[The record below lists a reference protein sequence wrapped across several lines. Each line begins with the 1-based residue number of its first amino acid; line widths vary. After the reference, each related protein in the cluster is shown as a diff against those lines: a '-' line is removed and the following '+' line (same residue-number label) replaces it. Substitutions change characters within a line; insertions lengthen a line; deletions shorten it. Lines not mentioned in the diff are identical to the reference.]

1 MDTKIGIHFG
11 TTYDGKGSRQLQNGI
26 NQAGGAIA
34 RLKNSIKT
42 MGSGIGLALKTVGS
56 NLMNIKAG
64 FDMLIGVVSKVGQ
77 VIKNAFDISRL
88 ENNFK
93 FLIGSVDE
101 ARRHMKMLYELGR
114 TPPFSMKEFA
124 AASKSLMVLSENA
137 LGGKE
142 SLNMIGDAADGVG
155 VPIET
160 MAESIGYLY
169 AMIRDGQPIT
179 RATKQLVRMGAISP
193 EVASKMETM
202 QKQGESLSDI
212 WETLTTALT
221 KFTGAMDMTSESTGG
236 KIEIMKSR
244 FEEFINSI
252 TVSFADGF
260 ESQMGK
266 INDSLDSVAN
276 NSSWDKLA
284 NQVGRITGKLMDK
297 GATLASN
304 VAGFASNVL
313 GFAGVKTTPE
323 FNERQNASQNEAL
336 KNKIEEIKKPED
348 PVIKLNKVEWENLN
362 KTIEKTIKSLNELG
376 YNYTSDDVKNL
387 RDMKFKALDGM
398 NIGSKP
404 EGVKIMMEDLKSMVD
419 SWSGI
424 KKASEK
430 LTVDQEK
437 IATNNRKAV
446 EEEIRAQD
454 EAAKNESKAYYDQ
467 EMESRENLRNTLLTQ
482 IRNRLE
488 NIHDQQKKQKFY
500 IDASNG
506 GNDGINDWGK
516 GNRPTDENGNFL
528 RPEHAAE
535 AERDAGRG
543 ERNINSQRIGP
554 NRLAAMQK
562 DYNDLKNKIAK
573 NPAGVEGLDDRDR
586 KRFRTLDKFFNPEED
601 KLNKAA
607 DQIKKQD
614 LTQINTTLDN
624 IKTMLEQSL
633 NIK

>member
-42 MGSGIGLALKTVGS
+42 MGSGIGSALKIVGS

-64 FDMLIGVVSKVGQ
+64 FDMMIGVVSKVGQ
-77 VIKNAFDISRL
+77 AIKSAFDMARL

-93 FLIGSVDE
+93 FLIGSADE
-101 ARRHMKMLYELGR
+101 ARRHMQALYELGR
-114 TPPFSMKEFA
+114 TPPFGTKEFA
-124 AASKSLMVLSENA
+124 SASKSLMILTNNV

-142 SLNMIGDAADGVG
+142 SLQMLGDAADGVG

-160 MAESIGYLY
+160 MAENIGYLY

-193 EVASKMETM
+193 EVASQMETM
-202 QKQGESLSDI
+202 QKEGKSLNDI
-212 WETLTTALT
+212 WNTLTTSLT
-221 KFTGAMDMTSESTGG
+221 KFNGSMENTANSAGG
-236 KIEIMKSR
+236 KVQE
-244 FEEFINSI
+244 FVGHWEEAKTKIGISI
-252 TVSFADGF
+252 ADITDKHMVKLIDKL
-260 ESQMGK
+260 EEL
-266 INDSLDSVAN
+266 NNN
-276 NSSWDKLA
+276 NSFKEWAEDSIGWLGKVGQALGSAMGAVYNGATGFGETIGTMIGGFSEGGISGMMKVGKDLLNSQYEEAIATNSDKLKA
-284 NQVGRITGKLMDK
+284 
-297 GATLASN
+297 
-304 VAGFASNVL
+304 
-313 GFAGVKTTPE
+313 KTTE
-323 FNERQNASQNEAL
+323 KVEVVNSGNGGNGGNGLSSEQTAKDLAEAQAKAQAKEDEKFNTQQL
-336 KNKIEEIKKPED
+336 EEIKK
-348 PVIKLNKVEWENLN
+348 V
-362 KTIEKTIKSLNELG
+362 G
-376 YNYTSDDVKNL
+376 
-387 RDMKFKALDGM
+387 
-398 NIGSKP
+398 
-404 EGVKIMMEDLKSMVD
+404 
-419 SWSGI
+419 
-424 KKASEK
+424 EK

-446 EEEIRAQD
+446 EEELRAQ
-454 EAAKNESKAYYDQ
+454 EEVANKERKRYYND
-467 EMESRENLRNTLLTQ
+467 EMERREDLKNMMLAK
-482 IRNRLE
+482 IRDRLDS
-488 NIHDQQKKQKFY
+488 IHEQQKKQKFY
-500 IDASNG
+500 IDSSNG
-506 GNDGINDWGK
+506 GDDGINDWGK
-516 GNRPTDENGNFL
+516 GNRPIDPYGNFL

-543 ERNINSQRIGP
+543 KRNIDSQRIGP

-633 NIK
+633 NIN

>member
-1 MDTKIGIHFG
+1 MADQKIGIHFG

-42 MGSGIGLALKTVGS
+42 MGSGIGSALKTVGS

-64 FDMLIGVVSKVGQ
+64 FDMLMGAVSKVGQ
-77 VIKNAFDISRL
+77 VIKDAFDMARL

-93 FLIGSVDE
+93 FLIGSADE
-101 ARRHMKMLYELGR
+101 ARKHMQYLYELGR
-114 TPPFSMKEFA
+114 TPPFGTKEFA
-124 AASKSLMVLSENA
+124 EASKTMMILTNNV

-142 SLNMIGDAADGVG
+142 SLIMLGDAADGVG

-169 AMIRDGQPIT
+169 AMIRDGEPIT

-193 EVASKMETM
+193 EVASQMEDM
-202 QKQGESLSDI
+202 QKEGKSLNDI
-212 WETLTTALT
+212 WNTLTTSLT
-221 KFTGAMDMTSESTGG
+221 KFNGSMESTSNSAGG
-236 KIEIMKSR
+236 KVQ
-244 FEEFINSI
+244 EFIGHWEEAKTKIGISIAEIADKHMVNLIDKMEELNNNNTFKEWAEDGIEYIKLVGSAIGWLSSKWYRGEKEFGETIGTMIGGFSEGGVSGMMKVGKDLLNSKQEEAI
-252 TVSFADGF
+252 AT
-260 ESQMGK
+260 
-266 INDSLDSVAN
+266 
-276 NSSWDKLA
+276 NSDKLKA
-284 NQVGRITGKLMDK
+284 KTIEKVEVVNSGNGGNGLSSAQTAKD
-297 GATLASN
+297 LAE
-304 VAGFASNVL
+304 AQAK
-313 GFAGVKTTPE
+313 AQAKE
-323 FNERQNASQNEAL
+323 DEKFNTQQL
-336 KNKIEEIKKPED
+336 EEIKK
-348 PVIKLNKVEWENLN
+348 V
-362 KTIEKTIKSLNELG
+362 G
-376 YNYTSDDVKNL
+376 
-387 RDMKFKALDGM
+387 
-398 NIGSKP
+398 
-404 EGVKIMMEDLKSMVD
+404 
-419 SWSGI
+419 
-424 KKASEK
+424 EK

-446 EEEIRAQD
+446 EEELRAQE
-454 EAAKNESKAYYDQ
+454 EAANKERKGYYND
-467 EMESRENLRNTLLTQ
+467 EIESRENLRNTLLTQ

-535 AERDAGRG
+535 ADRDAGRG
-543 ERNINSQRIGP
+543 KRNIDAQRIGP
-554 NRLAAMQK
+554 NRLAAMQQQY
-562 DYNDLKNKIAK
+562 DDLKKKIDK
-573 NPAGVEGLDDRDR
+573 NVGGVEGLSDRDR
-586 KRFRTLDKFFNPEED
+586 ERYNQLKRFFDPEED
-601 KLNKAA
+601 KLNRAA

-614 LTQINTTLDN
+614 LTQINTTLGS

>member
-1 MDTKIGIHFG
+1 MADQKIGIHFG

-42 MGSGIGLALKTVGS
+42 MGSGIGSALKTVGS

-101 ARRHMKMLYELGR
+101 ARRHMNMLYELGR
-114 TPPFSMKEFA
+114 TPPFGMKEFA
-124 AASKSLMVLSENA
+124 AASKSMMVLSENA

-142 SLNMIGDAADGVG
+142 SLIMIGDAADGVG
-155 VPIET
+155 VSIET

-276 NSSWDKLA
+276 NSNWGKLA
-284 NQVGRITGKLMDK
+284 NQIGRITGKLMDK

-304 VAGFASNVL
+304 VAGVASNVL

-323 FNERQNASQNEAL
+323 FNAHQNEAL
-336 KNKIEEIKKPED
+336 KNKIEELKKPED
-348 PVIKLNKVEWENLN
+348 PVIKLNKVEWGKLN
-362 KTIEKTIKSLNELG
+362 KAIEKTIKSLNELG

-387 RDMKFKALDGM
+387 RDMKSKALEGM
-398 NIGSKP
+398 NTGSKP
-404 EGVKIMMEDLKSMVD
+404 EGVKIMMEDLNQLVD

-437 IATNNRKAV
+437 IATNNRRAV
-446 EEEIRAQD
+446 EEEMRAKE
-454 EAAKNESKAYYDQ
+454 EAAKNESKDYYND
-467 EMESRENLRNTLLTQ
+467 EMESRENMRNTLLTQ
-482 IRNRLE
+482 IRNRLDS
-488 NIHDQQKKQKFY
+488 IHDQQKKQKFY
-500 IDASNG
+500 IDASKG

-528 RPEHAAE
+528 RPEHSAE

-543 ERNINSQRIGP
+543 KRNIDSQRIGP
-554 NRLAAMQK
+554 NRLAAMQQQY
-562 DYNDLKNKIAK
+562 DDLKKKIDK
-573 NPAGVEGLDDRDR
+573 NVGGIEGLSDRDR
-586 KRFRTLDKFFNPEED
+586 EKYNQLKRFFDPEED

-614 LTQINTTLDN
+614 LTQINNTLGN

>member
-1 MDTKIGIHFG
+1 MDQKIGIHFG

-42 MGSGIGLALKTVGS
+42 MGSGIGSALKTVGS

-77 VIKNAFDISRL
+77 TIKSAFDMARL

-93 FLIGSVDE
+93 FLIGSADE
-101 ARRHMKMLYELGR
+101 AKRHMQDLYELGR
-114 TPPFSMKEFA
+114 TPPFGTKEFA
-124 AASKSLMVLSENA
+124 SASKTMMILTNNV

-142 SLNMIGDAADGVG
+142 SLEMLGDAADGVG

-160 MAESIGYLY
+160 MAENIGYLY
-169 AMIRDGQPIT
+169 AMIRDGEPIT

-202 QKQGESLSDI
+202 QKDGKSLNDI
-212 WETLTTALT
+212 WNTLTTSLT
-221 KFTGAMDMTSESTGG
+221 KFNGSMENTANSAGG
-236 KIEIMKSR
+236 KVQE
-244 FEEFINSI
+244 FVGHWEEAKTKIGISIADITDKHMVKLIDKLEELNNNNSFKEWAENSI
-252 TVSFADGF
+252 GWLGKVGQALGSAMGSVYNGATGFGETIGTMIGGFSEGGVSGMMKVGKDLLN
-260 ESQMGK
+260 SQQEEA
-266 INDSLDSVAN
+266 IAAN
-276 NSSWDKLA
+276 SDKLKA
-284 NQVGRITGKLMDK
+284 
-297 GATLASN
+297 
-304 VAGFASNVL
+304 
-313 GFAGVKTTPE
+313 KTTE
-323 FNERQNASQNEAL
+323 KVEVVNSGNGGNGGNGLSSAQTAKDLAEAQAKAQAKEDEKFNTQQL
-336 KNKIEEIKKPED
+336 EEIKK
-348 PVIKLNKVEWENLN
+348 V
-362 KTIEKTIKSLNELG
+362 G
-376 YNYTSDDVKNL
+376 
-387 RDMKFKALDGM
+387 
-398 NIGSKP
+398 
-404 EGVKIMMEDLKSMVD
+404 
-419 SWSGI
+419 
-424 KKASEK
+424 EK

-446 EEEIRAQD
+446 EEELRAQE
-454 EAAKNESKAYYDQ
+454 EAAKNESKGYYND

-543 ERNINSQRIGP
+543 ERNINSQRIPP

-562 DYNDLKNKIAK
+562 DYNYLKNKIAK
-573 NPAGVEGLDDRDR
+573 NPAGIEGLDDRDR
-586 KRFRTLDKFFNPEED
+586 KRFRTLDKFFNPKEP
-601 KLNKAA
+601 KLKDAA

-614 LTQINTTLDN
+614 LTKINTTLDN

>member
-1 MDTKIGIHFG
+1 MADQKIGIHFG

-26 NQAGGAIA
+26 NQAGGAINK
-34 RLKNSIKT
+34 LKNSIKT

-64 FDMLIGVVSKVGQ
+64 FDMLVGAVSKVGQ
-77 VIKNAFDISRL
+77 AIKSAFDMARL

-93 FLIGSVDE
+93 FLIGSADE
-101 ARRHMKMLYELGR
+101 AKRHMQDLYELGR
-114 TPPFSMKEFA
+114 TPPFGTKEFA
-124 AASKSLMVLSENA
+124 SASKSMMILTNNV

-142 SLNMIGDAADGVG
+142 SLKMLGDAADGVG

-160 MAESIGYLY
+160 MAENIGYLY
-169 AMIRDGQPIT
+169 AMIRDGEPIT

-202 QKQGESLSDI
+202 QKEGKSLNDI
-212 WETLTTALT
+212 WNTLTTSLT
-221 KFTGAMDMTSESTGG
+221 KFNGSMENTANSAGG
-236 KIEIMKSR
+236 KVQE
-244 FEEFINSI
+244 FVGHWEEAKTKIGISI
-252 TVSFADGF
+252 ADITDKHMVKLIDKM
-260 ESQMGK
+260 EEL
-266 INDSLDSVAN
+266 NNN
-276 NSSWDKLA
+276 NSFKEWAEDSIGWIGKVGSALGSAMGAVYNGATGFGETIGTMIGGFSEGGVSGMMKVGKDLLNSQQEEAIATNSDKLKA
-284 NQVGRITGKLMDK
+284 
-297 GATLASN
+297 
-304 VAGFASNVL
+304 
-313 GFAGVKTTPE
+313 KTTE
-323 FNERQNASQNEAL
+323 KVEVVNSGNGGNGGNGLSSEQTAKDLAEAQAKAQAKEDEKFNTQQL
-336 KNKIEEIKKPED
+336 EEIKK
-348 PVIKLNKVEWENLN
+348 V
-362 KTIEKTIKSLNELG
+362 G
-376 YNYTSDDVKNL
+376 
-387 RDMKFKALDGM
+387 
-398 NIGSKP
+398 
-404 EGVKIMMEDLKSMVD
+404 
-419 SWSGI
+419 
-424 KKASEK
+424 EK

-437 IATNNRKAV
+437 IATNNGKAV
-446 EEEIRAQD
+446 EEELRAQ
-454 EAAKNESKAYYDQ
+454 EEVANKERKNYYND
-467 EMESRENLRNTLLTQ
+467 EMERREDLRNTLLTQ

-488 NIHDQQKKQKFY
+488 SIHDQQKKQKFY

-573 NPAGVEGLDDRDR
+573 NPKGEAGLDNRDR
-586 KRFRTLDKFFNPEED
+586 KRFKTLDKFFNPEEP

>member
-1 MDTKIGIHFG
+1 MADKKIGIHFG

-26 NQAGGAIA
+26 NQAGGAIS

-42 MGSGIGLALKTVGS
+42 MGSGIGSALKTVGS

-101 ARRHMKMLYELGR
+101 ARIHMKMLYELGR

-124 AASKSLMVLSENA
+124 AASKSMMVLSENA

-142 SLNMIGDAADGVG
+142 SLIMIGDAADGVG
-155 VPIET
+155 VSIET

-276 NSSWDKLA
+276 NSNWGKLA
-284 NQVGRITGKLMDK
+284 NQIGRITGKLMDK

-304 VAGFASNVL
+304 VAGVASNVL

-323 FNERQNASQNEAL
+323 FNAHQNEAL
-336 KNKIEEIKKPED
+336 KNKIEELKKPED
-348 PVIKLNKVEWENLN
+348 PVIKLNKVEWGNLN
-362 KTIEKTIKSLNELG
+362 KAIEKTIKSLNELG

-387 RDMKFKALDGM
+387 RDMKSKALEGM
-398 NIGSKP
+398 NTGSKP
-404 EGVKIMMEDLKSMVD
+404 EGVKIMMEDLNQLVD

-437 IATNNRKAV
+437 ISTNNRRAV
-446 EEEIRAQD
+446 EEEMRAQE
-454 EAAKNESKAYYDQ
+454 EAAKKESKDYYND
-467 EMESRENLRNTLLTQ
+467 EIERREDLRNTLLTQ
-482 IRNRLE
+482 IRNRLDS
-488 NIHDQQKKQKFY
+488 IHDRQKKQKFY

-506 GNDGINDWGK
+506 GNDGINNWGK
-516 GNRPTDENGNFL
+516 GNRPIGTDGNFL

-535 AERDAGRG
+535 ADRDAARG
-543 ERNINSQRIGP
+543 KRNIDAQRIGP
-554 NRLAAMQK
+554 NRLAAMQQQY
-562 DYNDLKNKIAK
+562 DDLKKKIDK
-573 NPAGVEGLDDRDR
+573 NVGGIEGLSDRDR
-586 KRFRTLDKFFNPEED
+586 EKYNQLKRFFDPEED

>member
-26 NQAGGAIA
+26 NQAGGAINK
-34 RLKNSIKT
+34 LKNSIKT
-42 MGSGIGLALKTVGS
+42 MGSGIGSALKTVGS

-93 FLIGSVDE
+93 FLTGSVDE
-101 ARRHMKMLYELGR
+101 ARRHMNMLYELGR

-124 AASKSLMVLSENA
+124 VASKSMMVLSENA

-142 SLNMIGDAADGVG
+142 SLIMLGDAADGVG

-212 WETLTTALT
+212 WETLTTELT
-221 KFTGAMDMTSESTGG
+221 KFTGAMDITAESTGG

-266 INDSLDSVAN
+266 INDSLDRVAD
-276 NSSWDKLA
+276 NSNWGKLA
-284 NQVGRITGKLMDK
+284 NQIGRITGKLMDK

-304 VAGFASNVL
+304 VAGVASNVL
-313 GFAGVKTTPE
+313 GFAGVKTAPK
-323 FNERQNASQNEAL
+323 FNASQNESL
-336 KNKIEEIKKPED
+336 KIKDVKIQED
-348 PVIKLNKVEWENLN
+348 PVIKLNKVEWGNLN
-362 KTIEKTIKSLNELG
+362 KAIEKTIKSLNELG

-387 RDMKFKALDGM
+387 RDMKFKALEGM
-398 NIGSKP
+398 NTGSKP

-446 EEEIRAQD
+446 EEEMRAQ
-454 EAAKNESKAYYDQ
+454 EEVANKERKSYYND
-467 EMESRENLRNTLLTQ
+467 EMERRENMRNTLLTQ

-543 ERNINSQRIGP
+543 ERNINSQKIGP

-562 DYNDLKNKIAK
+562 DYDDLNKKIAK
-573 NPAGVEGLDDRDR
+573 NPKGFDGLDDRDK
-586 KRFRTLDKFFNPEED
+586 KRFKTLDKFFNPEEP
-601 KLNKAA
+601 KLKDAA
-607 DQIKKQD
+607 DRIKKQD
-614 LTQINTTLDN
+614 LTQINNTLDN